1 MGIASRRF
9 AVVWYVFLM
18 IHNIDIIQAC
28 RRAFSWKQISTILIL
43 AVGLILTTAMFAA
56 GYGYS
61 AFSIPFKDA
70 GQLVKVGYSTVSPTG
85 QARLDGFGA
94 PMLTGMPAS
103 LFFELKERTDV
114 FVDLAAHRTRRHETP
129 SGGWTTFWPIM
140 TPGQNVPLQ
149 GFDVTDNYFDVL
161 GISFRGLHEWKLSSE
176 TAYPVP
182 LIVSYGAG
190 TKDFGYEA
198 IGREFDSGSGK
209 ITLMGILPER
219 FLPLL
224 YSFEKDIGFAPWI
237 LNKAADDRIEVIA
250 RLAPGITPQL
260 AEQMIF
266 NISDELAPASKNQ
279 AVPRLAVKS
288 ILEDRLAP
296 TRRIVL
302 GAWLIGGLILIL
314 CIANAAGIYLMR
326 CNYQLGEFALK
337 SALGANFFNLIR
349 PLFLELLLLSGI
361 AAVIAG
367 IMIPGIFAFIE
378 SMIPAD
384 NMAFGKPASGWI
396 VYVFLLVCM
405 IFVVVVSLMPA
416 MMVLLKN
423 YRQEFSRSHLTVF
436 SSHKATRMVLIIS
449 QTAIAMLLLIISY
462 MAVRSYL
469 ELFNK
474 DVGVDSSVWVT
485 TASYSYNI
493 PAAKRVEI
501 VNETLEA
508 LRGGDP
514 DARVAAC
521 SGRLFEDLSSM
532 SPYFFKNT
540 SSAKG
545 MIISPGFVRTVKGK
559 LLAGREFNEKDRRG
573 EVVLLNETLAKIE
586 GWSPQE
592 AVGQIVH
599 SRVSGKSA
607 TVIGVF
613 GDFLN
618 HSWEDD
624 TVEPIL
630 FEPITIDGP
639 VGYDIHYIAHPNAL
653 RRVGSIEQNIYKL
666 APETVITR
674 HAKWDNLLNSSASG
688 KIIASFIVFI
698 FTVAAIVIVATG
710 IVNTILFTIT
720 RRTREIAIYLAL
732 GATYGRVLLIVVS
745 DVVKAGVAGLLL
757 GALAS
762 WWIGKI
768 TVHFFYNGAKYHGLP
783 ELVFMTTLMLLI
795 IMSAS
800 IIPALRILRIE
811 ISRALASEW

>member
-1 MGIASRRF
+1 
-9 AVVWYVFLM
+9 M
-18 IHNIDIIQAC
+18 IHNIDIMQAC
-28 RRAFSWKQISTILIL
+28 RRALSWKQTSTILIL
-43 AVGLILTTAMFAA
+43 TVCLILTTAMFAA

-61 AFSIPFKDA
+61 VFSIPFKDA
-70 GQLVKVGYSTVSPTG
+70 GQLVKVGYPAASPAG

-94 PMLTGMPAS
+94 PMLTGMPTS

-114 FVDLAAHRTRRHETP
+114 FADLAAHRTRRHETP

-140 TPGQNVPLQ
+140 TPRQNVPLQ

-161 GISFRGLHEWKLSSE
+161 GISFSGLHEWKLSSE
-176 TAYPVP
+176 TAHPVP
-182 LIVSYGAG
+182 LIVSHGTG

-237 LNKAADDRIEVIA
+237 LNKAANDRIEVIA
-250 RLAPGITPQL
+250 RLAPGVTPQL

-266 NISDELAPASKNQ
+266 NISDGLAPASKNQ
-279 AVPRLAVKS
+279 TVPRLAVKS
-288 ILEDRLAP
+288 VLEDRLAP

-314 CIANAAGIYLMR
+314 CIANVAGIYLMR

-367 IMIPGIFAFIE
+367 MMIPGIFAIIE
-378 SMIPAD
+378 NMIPAD

-396 VYVFLLVCM
+396 VYVFLLGCM

-416 MMVLLKN
+416 MMVVLKN
-423 YRQEFSRSHLTVF
+423 YRHEFNRSHLTVF
-436 SSHKATRMVLIIS
+436 RSHKATRMLLIVS
-449 QTAIAMLLLIISY
+449 QTAIAMLLLAISN

-485 TASYSYNI
+485 TTAYSVNM
-493 PAAKRVEI
+493 PEAKRAAI
-501 VNETLEA
+501 VHETLEA

-521 SGRLFEDLSSM
+521 TGRLFEDAPSIT
-532 SPYFFKNT
+532 PYTVKNMQFA
-540 SSAKG
+540 SG
-545 MIISPGFVRTVKGK
+545 MGISPGFVRTVKGK

-573 EVVLLNETLAKIE
+573 EVVLLNAALAKAA

-592 AVGQIVH
+592 AIGQLIQRNR
-599 SRVSGKSA
+599 SDQSA
-607 TVIGVF
+607 TVVGVVA
-613 GDFLN
+613 DFLN
-618 HSWEDD
+618 HSWENDA
-624 TVEPIL
+624 VEPIV
-630 FEPITIDGP
+630 FEPLTIDYVP
-639 VGYDIHYIAHPNAL
+639 LPYIHYIVHPVAL
-653 RRVGSIEQNIYKL
+653 RRTGGTEQTIYKF

-674 HAKWDNLLNSSASG
+674 HTTWDKLLNSSASG
-688 KIIASFIVFI
+688 KVLASFIVLI
-698 FTVAAIVIVATG
+698 FTIAAIVIVATG
-710 IVNTILFTIT
+710 IVNTVLFTIT
-720 RRTREIAIYLAL
+720 RRMREIAIHLAM
-732 GATYGRVLLIVVS
+732 GATYGRVFWIVMK
-745 DVVKAGVAGLLL
+745 DVVKAGDAGLLL

-762 WWIGKI
+762 WWIGKASA
-768 TVHFFYNGAKYHGLP
+768 HFFYNGAQYQGLA
-783 ELVFMTTLMLLI
+783 ELILMAVLMLLI
-795 IMSAS
+795 IMAAS
-800 IIPALRILRIE
+800 LMPALHILRIE
-811 ISRALASEW
+811 ISRALAAE